1 MSENIYSK
9 LAKVCLELQQKNIK
23 KSGRNKF
30 VGYSYYELSDILP
43 SINELMVEH
52 KLCMIIGFTKELG
65 TLTLIN
71 SDDPEQKI
79 ENTVPI
85 GDVQLKGAHIAQ
97 NYGASQTYARRY
109 LILSTFNICE
119 SDMFD
124 AMQGFQEKRDG
135 LVEQI
140 TKLCKEYIDLGI
152 KKEELQIKIPD
163 IKNVKTMKIPQLEKT
178 LKELKGWDPEKDPIK
193 TPKFGN

>member
-52 KLCMIIGFTKELG
+52 RLCMIIGFTKELG

-79 ENTVPI
+79 ENTVPM

-178 LKELKGWDPEKDPIK
+178 LKELKGWGPEKDPIK
-193 TPKFGN
+193 TPKYGN

>member
-9 LAKVCLELQQKNIK
+9 LAKVCLELQEKNIK

-52 KLCMIIGFTKELG
+52 RLCMIIGFTKELG

-79 ENTVPI
+79 ENTVPM

-178 LKELKGWDPEKDPIK
+178 LKELKGWTPEKEPIK
-193 TPKFGN
+193 TPKYGN

>member
-79 ENTVPI
+79 ENTVPM

-193 TPKFGN
+193 TPKYGN

>member
-79 ENTVPI
+79 ENTVPM

-178 LKELKGWDPEKDPIK
+178 LKELKGWGPEKDPIK
-193 TPKFGN
+193 TPKYGN

>member
-9 LAKVCLELQQKNIK
+9 LAKVCLELQEKNIK

-79 ENTVPI
+79 ENTVPM

-178 LKELKGWDPEKDPIK
+178 LKELKGWVPEKEPIK
-193 TPKFGN
+193 APKYGN

>member
-9 LAKVCLELQQKNIK
+9 LSKVCLELQEKNIK

-79 ENTVPI
+79 ENTVPM

-140 TKLCKEYIDLGI
+140 TKLCKEYNDTC
-152 KKEELQIKIPD
+152 KKVNKH
-163 IKNVKTMKIPQLEKT
+163 KR
-178 LKELKGWDPEKDPIK
+178 
-193 TPKFGN
+193 

>member
-52 KLCMIIGFTKELG
+52 GLCMLIGFNKDLA

-71 SDDPEQKI
+71 SDEPEQKI
-79 ENTVPI
+79 ENTVPM
-85 GDVQLKGAHIAQ
+85 GDVQLKGAHVAQ
-97 NYGASQTYARRY
+97 NVGAMQTYARRY
-109 LILSTFNICE
+109 LVLATFNICE

-178 LKELKGWDPEKDPIK
+178 LKELKGWAPEKEPIK
-193 TPKFGN
+193 TPKYGN

>member
-9 LAKVCLELQQKNIK
+9 LAKVCLELQEKNIK

-52 KLCMIIGFTKELG
+52 RLCMIIGFTKELG

-79 ENTVPI
+79 ENTVPM

-193 TPKFGN
+193 TPKYGN

>member
-52 KLCMIIGFTKELG
+52 GLCMLIGFNKDLA

-71 SDDPEQKI
+71 SDEPEQKI
-79 ENTVPI
+79 ENTVPM
-85 GDVQLKGAHIAQ
+85 GDVQLKGAHVAQ
-97 NYGASQTYARRY
+97 NVGAMQTYARRY
-109 LILSTFNICE
+109 LVLATFNICE

-178 LKELKGWDPEKDPIK
+178 LKELKGWVPEKEPIK
-193 TPKFGN
+193 TPKYGN